1 MRLLFLCALS
11 LTASVSGFAQMA
23 SNAGRGLP
31 QDPRELFA
39 AASPLYDF
47 ASPELKPWHLKAT
60 YQLYDE
66 KGNPREPGT
75 YEYWW
80 VSPQVHRSTWK
91 RGSAIST
98 DWYTAGGKHA
108 HQETGEH
115 IEFFEYALQRA
126 LLEPLPGSAD
136 LDPDKA
142 SLSRETIS
150 SGGVTLPCI
159 MVSPLTPQQRHAKAV
174 PPGLFPTYCF
184 DPQSPIL
191 RARYSFGNL
200 STQFSHIVNMEDRY
214 LAREITVSDSNRKIL
229 TAQVETI
236 TLVEPDDPALTPPAD
251 AADATQEKS
260 LRISSE
266 VMAGMLL
273 ARQPPVYPQDARN
286 AHASG
291 TVVLRAFVGT
301 DGSVHDL
308 RVISAPHPSLAA
320 SALQAV
326 ARWEYKPYMVDG
338 APVDVE
344 TTVNVTYA
352 LGN

>member
-1 MRLLFLCALS
+1 
-11 LTASVSGFAQMA
+11 
-23 SNAGRGLP
+23 LP
-31 QDPRELFA
+31 QDPREFLA
-39 AASPLYDF
+39 AAAPYYDF
-47 ASPELKPWHLKAT
+47 ASPEMKPWHLKAT

-66 KGNPREPGT
+66 KGKPRDLGT

-80 VSPQVHRSTWK
+80 VSPQVHRSTWT
-91 RGSAIST
+91 RAGAIRT
-98 DWYTAGGKHA
+98 DWYTAGGKHT

-126 LLEPLPGSAD
+126 LLEPLPRSGD
-136 LDPDKA
+136 LDPDK
-142 SLSRETIS
+142 SLLSRETIS

-159 MVSPLTPQQRHAKAV
+159 MVSPVMPPQRHAKAV
-174 PPGLFPTYCF
+174 PPGLYPTYCF
-184 DPQSPIL
+184 DLQSPTL
-191 RARYSFGNL
+191 RARYSFGNI
-200 STQFSHIVNMEDRY
+200 STQFNRIVNMQDRH
-214 LAREITVSDSNRKIL
+214 LACEVTVSDSNRKIL
-229 TAQVETI
+229 SAQVDTI
-236 TLVEPDDPALTPPAD
+236 TLLDPTDPALTPPAD
-251 AADATQEKS
+251 AADATQDKS

-266 VMAGMLL
+266 VMVGMLL
-273 ARQPPVYPQDARN
+273 AAQPPVYPQDARN

-291 TVVLRAFVGT
+291 TVVLRAFVGA

-326 ARWEYKPYMVDG
+326 SRWEYKPYVVDG